1 MPRPITYPAIEWI
14 RIARTMVTIVIS
26 KLFPRECQKSVTF
39 IASVK
44 FEKLHFEG
52 NERAPATSFVISLG
66 FLKAMITAIYSGK
79 NTVKVPN
86 IKTMVSTQFV
96 FVFHYNCSSFLFITP
111 IWNSEIATI
120 TTKKITAFA
129 LWKPNCPPSIPF
141 L

>member
-1 MPRPITYPAIEWI
+1 
-14 RIARTMVTIVIS
+14 MVTIVIS

-52 NERAPATSFVISLG
+52 KERAPATSFVISLG

-96 FVFHYNCSSFLFITP
+96 VIVAISLFQMGIM
-111 IWNSEIATI
+111 N
-120 TTKKITAFA
+120 KKEEQ
-129 LWKPNCPPSIPF
+129 L
-141 L
+141 

>member
-14 RIARTMVTIVIS
+14 MIARTMVTIVIS

-79 NTVKVPN
+79 
-86 IKTMVSTQFV
+86 IRLRF
-96 FVFHYNCSSFLFITP
+96 P
-111 IWNSEIATI
+111 ILKRW
-120 TTKKITAFA
+120 
-129 LWKPNCPPSIPF
+129 
-141 L
+141 

>member
-14 RIARTMVTIVIS
+14 RIARTMVTIGIS

-96 FVFHYNCSSFLFITP
+96 FCFFI
-111 IWNSEIATI
+111 
-120 TTKKITAFA
+120 ITA
-129 LWKPNCPPSIPF
+129 PPSYS
-141 L
+141 